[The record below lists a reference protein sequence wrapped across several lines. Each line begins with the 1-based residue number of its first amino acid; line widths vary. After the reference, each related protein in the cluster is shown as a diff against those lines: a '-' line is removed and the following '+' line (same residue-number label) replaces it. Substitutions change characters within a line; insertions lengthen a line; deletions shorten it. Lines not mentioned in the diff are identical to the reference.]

1 MCNLS
6 DIPVPAVSTDGS
18 DVLPGVLLDQPSPHC
33 CLTPLQFQA
42 LFSKIFSL
50 VQRQTQVLEEQITIL
65 FEDVLKILSV
75 HPNSAWIPR
84 VFLWTLSLRVYHW
97 QRSAVGTKLT
107 NCGPHF

>member
-50 VQRQTQVLEEQITIL
+50 VQRQNQVLEEQITI
-65 FEDVLKILSV
+65 FLKAYSKFSMFTQIQ
-75 HPNSAWIPR
+75 
-84 VFLWTLSLRVYHW
+84 LRFPVYSYGH
-97 QRSAVGTKLT
+97 
-107 NCGPHF
+107 CC